1 MKRFKMTIFFCVL
14 VTILVTLLIRIG
26 WAEAA
31 PASAAGCG
39 SWSIVSSPSPGA
51 GNDNLMSVASISVN
65 DVWDVGSDLTGTG
78 TNIVYQTLAEH
89 WDGSHWR
96 IVSSPDPGSGDN
108 QLNGVA
114 AVSTSDVWAVGADT
128 NSSLIDQ
135 TLVEHWDGSRWSVVP
150 SPNAG
155 QMGAGFDGIAI
166 VSANDIWAVGTYLA
180 NGSTNYTLTEHWNG
194 TKWSIVSSP
203 NPQPGGN
210 YLNKVV
216 AISSSNVWAVGG
228 SFNST
233 GAPTLVEHWN
243 GSQWSVVSSPSPGL
257 HYNDLTGVT
266 AISANNIWAAGN
278 YYSKGRAS
286 TRTLV
291 EHWDGSSWNVVS
303 SPNVA
308 SVKNYLWGITAASA
322 NNIWAVGYT
331 SPPSSRFKA
340 RTLIEHWDGMKWSI
354 VPSPNPPGSS
364 NNSLAAVGQVP
375 RTQQFWAVGDNLQ
388 TGGGKTLT
396 EFYC

>member
-1 MKRFKMTIFFCVL
+1 MKWGKIMKRFKMTIFFCVL
-14 VTILVTLLIRIG
+14 VTILVTLLVRIG

-51 GNDNLMSVASISVN
+51 GNDNLMSVATISVN

-114 AVSTSDVWAVGADT
+114 AVSTNDVWAVGADV

-155 QMGAGFDGIAI
+155 QMGDGFDGIAI

-266 AISANNIWAAGN
+266 A
-278 YYSKGRAS
+278 
-286 TRTLV
+286 
-291 EHWDGSSWNVVS
+291 
-303 SPNVA
+303 
-308 SVKNYLWGITAASA
+308 ASA

-331 SPPSSRFKA
+331 SPTPSRFKA

-354 VPSPNPPGSS
+354 VPSPNPSGSS
-364 NNSLAAVGQVP
+364 NNSLAAVAQVP
-375 RTQQFWAVGDNLQ
+375 RTQQFWAVGANLQ